1 VAERHIRWHIAV
13 TTALAVAVAACG
25 GEPLDPDQG
34 DPNGLAGCTDPVEVV
49 LAVGQSTVVDPAAGN
64 GCIRFPAAGAGGAE
78 YLYVASA
85 TNGSETSSGT
95 STSYSVQG
103 ATISAAQSMA
113 ALPPAPVTA
122 AVHRHEPQSRRA
134 AFHDLLRQRERTFA
148 SQAGALALNR
158 ARISALAAVV
168 PPTLGSE
175 RSFQVCKSIECTAF
189 ETVTATAKHV
199 GPKGAIYLDNTVPPD
214 GYTQAE
220 LDSVGYLFDNYLY
233 PIDTVAFGRES
244 DLDSNGVV
252 VVLLTDQVNKLSPD
266 CNTSGSVI
274 LGFFYGNDLIPSNPG
289 SNGGEVFYGLVPDPD
304 NAQCS
309 ISHEFASN
317 YLAPTFIH
325 EFQHMISFNQH
336 VLLRGGLS
344 EDTWLNE
351 GLSHFAE
358 ELGGEQ
364 IPDAYCVDQDCRTQF
379 DVGDLQ
385 NAYGYLLDPESYF
398 LIEPATSSGT
408 LEERG
413 ANWLF
418 VRWLVDQFGGGGSGT
433 AFTRQ
438 LVGTQR
444 LGAANVAT
452 LTGVP
457 FGTLVP
463 QWQLA
468 NYLDDLPGFT
478 PQDGRL
484 HYTSWNFRGTFSQFN
499 SQDPSDFPLAFPLV
513 PDSMT
518 AGTFS
523 RNGTLRAGSAMHLR
537 IVQPANGEPIVVQ
550 LTDSLKRA
558 IGGVIAAP
566 RVGVARVR

>member
-1 VAERHIRWHIAV
+1 MAVA
-13 TTALAVAVAACG
+13 ALAVALVACG

-49 LAVGQSTVVDPAAGN
+49 LSVGQAAVVDPATGN
-64 GCIRFPAAGAGGAE
+64 GCIRFPAAGASGAE
-78 YLYVASA
+78 YVYVASA

-103 ATISAAQSMA
+103 AT
-113 ALPPAPVTA
+113 VTA
-122 AVHRHEPQSRRA
+122 AAAMAAMPQAPVAAAARHHERPSPRA
-134 AFHDLLRQRERTFA
+134 AFHDMLRQRERTFA
-148 SQAGALALNR
+148 AQASPLALSR
-158 ARISALAAVV
+158 ARLSAAAADVV
-168 PPTLGSE
+168 APVVGSQ

-189 ETVTATAKHV
+189 ESVTATAKHV

-220 LDSVGYLFDNYLY
+220 IDSVGYLFDNYLY
-233 PIDTVAFGRES
+233 PIDTTAFGRES

-252 VVLLTDQVNKLSPD
+252 VVLLTDQVNKLSPN
-266 CNTSGSVI
+266 CNTTGSVI

-289 SNGGEVFYGLVPDPD
+289 SNGGEIFYGLVPDPD
-304 NAQCS
+304 NASCS
-309 ISHEFASN
+309 ISHNFASN

-358 ELGGEQ
+358 ELGGAQ

-379 DVGDLQ
+379 DIGDLQ
-385 NAYGYLLDPESYF
+385 NAYGYLLDPEAYF
-398 LIEPATSSGT
+398 LVEPASSSGT

-418 VRWLVDQFGGGGSGT
+418 VRWLVDQFGDGGVGT
-433 AFTRQ
+433 DFTKA

-444 LGAANVAT
+444 LGAANVAF

-478 PQDGRL
+478 PQEDRL
-484 HYTSWNFRGTFSQFN
+484 RYTSWNLRGTFAQFN
-499 SQDPSDFPLAFPLV
+499 SQDPADFPRAFPLV
-513 PDSMT
+513 PDSMKT
-518 AGTFS
+518 ATFS
-523 RNGTLRAGSAMHLR
+523 RSGTLRAGSAMHLR

-566 RVGVARVR
+566 RVGVARIR